1 LIFHPYERVH
11 QQSGKKKRA
20 YHLAVLLC
28 QFSCCSARVSS
39 RNHHLLFQGITCLHV
54 DVPDD
59 EVICGPENPIHT
71 LLPQEKPEP
80 TTKDHL
86 LMVEET
92 VIFLRKHNIDIKPD
106 MVSLPPSLSFS
117 NLRKVMQLFFEHSQR
132 SLLLLC
138 DVTFFFSIHV
148 TFHR

>member
-1 LIFHPYERVH
+1 
-11 QQSGKKKRA
+11 
-20 YHLAVLLC
+20 
-28 QFSCCSARVSS
+28 VSS

-71 LLPQEKPEP
+71 LLSQEKPEP